1 MSATQNTLS
10 DILKEFYLG
19 PVQEQLN
26 NEVMV
31 LDLMTKATVDW
42 NGRVAIIPIH
52 VSRNTG
58 VGYRAEGT
66 STVNALLPAAGDQG
80 YQRLQVNAHF
90 LYGRFQITGPAIS
103 AAGKGGANSFIGWME
118 AEMDKL
124 VNDVKNAS
132 DNAMISGG
140 RVLGFLN
147 QRRQA
152 AGGAMPGTDVWEF
165 FGDCEKAAALL
176 AQITG
181 TSTTAFNVAP
191 NVGNALL
198 VDLVRVDN
206 NAANGYAVIN
216 QQCAVTAV
224 DVINRTLTI
233 GSDDQNGGG
242 AANSTDTSAVDD
254 GRAIAVVVSAT
265 QQANTYAAV
274 PAAVTQAGATGTD
287 AVGAQLD
294 QEPRGIFE
302 NLGSRTH
309 FTVNRF
315 SPASNTEFPVL
326 QSTIMTQGIGA
337 APSGNRAPLSLPRMQ
352 AVMDQVSQVSG
363 NEPDC
368 ILISPLA
375 RQQYA
380 ALFQVTVFGGA
391 ANNTAAVMNT
401 SGERSNKL
409 DGGFSGLS
417 YGGLPIKTARHVGA
431 GGMIFLKLSTWK
443 VLELEAHGFA
453 DLDGNVLAR
462 ASVGAAGT
470 DAWEGYYR
478 WYYNTVTTNPNQN
491 GILCGFNV

>member
-1 MSATQNTLS
+1 MPATRGTLE

-42 NGRVAIIPIH
+42 NGRSAIIPIH

-58 VGYRAEGT
+58 VAFAAESG
-66 STVNALLPAAGDQG
+66 LLPAAGEQG
-80 YQRLQVNAHF
+80 YQRLSVTAHY
-90 LYGRFQITGPAIS
+90 LYGRFQITGPAMS
-103 AAGKGGANSFIGWME
+103 SAGKGGANSFIGWME

-147 QRRQA
+147 QRRA
-152 AGGAMPGTDVWEF
+152 SAGALAPATDVWEF
-165 FGDCEKAAALL
+165 FGDCEKTQQLL
-176 AQITG
+176 TQI
-181 TSTTAFNVAP
+181 TSTTGAP
-191 NVGNALL
+191 ITNALL

-206 NAANGYAVIN
+206 NAALGYTVIN
-216 QQCAVTAV
+216 TQVALTAT
-224 DVINRTLTI
+224 DVINRTITLSETDNNGI
-233 GSDDQNGGG
+233 G
-242 AANSTDTSAVDD
+242 AVATDTSAVDD
-254 GRAIAVVVSAT
+254 GRGIAVVVSAV
-265 QQANTYAAV
+265 QQVVNFVAAAATPV
-274 PAAVTQAGATGTD
+274 PGPGAGTEQALVLAITNG
-287 AVGAQLD
+287 LD
-294 QEPRGIFE
+294 DQPQGIFA

-309 FTVNRF
+309 FTVDRF
-315 SPASNTEFPVL
+315 SPPSATSFPAL

-337 APSGNRAPLSLPRMQ
+337 APSGNREALSLPRMQ
-352 AVMDQVSQVSG
+352 SVMDQVSQSSG
-363 NEPDC
+363 HEPDC

-391 ANNTAAVMNT
+391 ANNTASVMNT
-401 SGERSNKL
+401 SGERSNNI
-409 DGGFSGLS
+409 DGGFSGMS
-417 YGGLPIKTARHVGA
+417 YGGLPIKTARHVGG
-431 GGMIFLKLSTWK
+431 GGMIFLKLSSWK

-453 DLDGNVLAR
+453 DLDGSVLAR
-462 ASVGAAGT
+462 AGVGTAGV
-470 DAWEGYYR
+470 DAYEGYYR

-491 GILCGFNV
+491 GILCGFTV

>member
-1 MSATQNTLS
+1 MPATQATLS

-31 LDLMTKATVDW
+31 LDLMTKTTVDW

-58 VGYRAEGT
+58 VAFAAESG
-66 STVNALLPAAGDQG
+66 LLPAAGDQG

-90 LYGRFQITGPAIS
+90 LYGRFQITGPAMS

-147 QRRQA
+147 EHKVV
-152 AGGAMPGTDVWEF
+152 AGGAAAFTGWEM
-165 FGDCEKAAALL
+165 FGDIEKAEALRL
-176 AQITG
+176 AVIASG
-181 TSTTAFNVAP
+181 STE
-191 NVGNALL
+191 LL
-198 VDLVRVDN
+198 VDLVRVDR
-206 NAANGYAVIN
+206 NAALGYTVIPNGVQIALNATDVIARTIDLEDVDLN
-216 QQCAVTAV
+216 GAGAAYTTAV
-224 DVINRTLTI
+224 
-233 GSDDQNGGG
+233 
-242 AANSTDTSAVDD
+242 ADD
-254 GRAIAVVVSAT
+254 GFAIAVVVSAA
-265 QQANTYAAV
+265 QQAA
-274 PAAVTQAGATGTD
+274 PATLVTNN
-287 AVGAQLD
+287 LD
-294 QEPRGIFE
+294 QQPRGIFA
-302 NLGSRTH
+302 NLASGAH
-309 FTVNRF
+309 FGVNRF
-315 SPASNTEFPVL
+315 SPASATEFPVL
-326 QSTIMTQGIGA
+326 QSTIITQVVGGA
-337 APSGNRAPLSLPRMQ
+337 QTRAALSLPRMQ
-352 AVMDQVSQVSG
+352 ATMDQVSQLSG

-380 ALFQVTVFGGA
+380 ALFQL
-391 ANNTAAVMNT
+391 TAGTSATVMNT
-401 SGERSNKL
+401 SGERANKL

-417 YGGLPIKTARHVGA
+417 YGGLPIKTARHVGG

-443 VLELEAHGFA
+443 VLELESHGFA
-453 DLDGNVLAR
+453 DLDGSVLAR
-462 ASVGAAGT
+462 AGVGAAGI
-470 DAWEGYYR
+470 DAYEGYYR

-491 GILCGFNV
+491 AILCGFTV